1 MWYAISSLLFSKK
14 DLLIEEI
21 IELAVQ
27 VNGKLRTTLKVDRN
41 LAKKD
46 IEELVRNDTKMINH
60 LKNKKV
66 KKIIHVEGRL
76 VNFVLWVKKNLPSVH

>member
-1 MWYAISSLLFSKK
+1 MTNDKVVNNSYELLKSKYSNSFEN
-14 DLLIEEI
+14 D
-21 IELAVQ
+21 
-27 VNGKLRTTLKVDRN
+27 
-41 LAKKD
+41 AKKD

-76 VNFVLWVKKNLPSVH
+76 VNFDL